1 MFAEEFVVVDA
12 ISPLWN
18 AVRPFLDAALRI
30 EQQDDSYSWHGW
42 TRASIN
48 SFLQT
53 LPSHCTLLL
62 GVWQIDAAQEQETL
76 WLGCIC
82 EVLNGAVCSLRTLA
96 ALADPALPAPQELEP
111 GFSHAQDLMRITKEQ
126 VAPVAWALFTDKA
139 TWDEWLLTAD
149 ADGQPI
155 DKGELLAA
163 LARQGRCVLLGSQ
176 VAHHHH
182 PHHH

>member
-12 ISPLWN
+12 TSPLWN
-18 AVRPFLDAALRI
+18 AMRPFLDIALRI

-42 TRASIN
+42 NKASIN
-48 SFLQT
+48 AFLQK
-53 LPSHCTLLL
+53 LPSHCSLML
-62 GVWQIDAAQEQETL
+62 GVWQVDAAQEQETL

-82 EVLNGAVCSLRTLA
+82 EVLNGAICSVRTFA
-96 ALADPALPAPQELEP
+96 ALEDPALPALAELEP
-111 GFSHAQDLMRITKEQ
+111 GFTHAQDLLRVTKGQ

-139 TWDEWLLTAD
+139 TWDEWLLTVNAD
-149 ADGQPI
+149 EQPI

-176 VAHHHH
+176 VSHH